1 MPCCLQ
7 NAYIYY
13 YGTPHEKQVFYYCTV
28 CKYNTKYTLTHIHVS
43 RKNAKIKPKFL
54 PFPSV
59 IFFKNFAH
67 SLISAQQV
75 QYPFF
80 VKLYRREILA
90 LGEITS
96 L

>member
-1 MPCCLQ
+1 MHTF
-7 NAYIYY
+7 II
-13 YGTPHEKQVFYYCTV
+13 TVPHTRNKFFTIVQFVSIILS
-28 CKYNTKYTLTHIHVS
+28 NTLTHIHVS

-80 VKLYRREILA
+80 VKFYRREILA